1 LNLLLF
7 TAQDR
12 RDDGLLRITD
22 QRLEHLRS
30 VHGAQVGDSVRVGEI
45 NGQVGTANILELS
58 DNAALL
64 SDTLIEAPPEKLP
77 VSVILALPR
86 PKMLRRILRAVAE
99 FGVPELHL
107 INSYRVEKSYWQ
119 TPVLEAETIHRYLL
133 QGLEQSRDTVL
144 PQVHCHR
151 RFKPFVEDLLPD
163 MLQDRRALLAHP
175 GDWPPCPSGL
185 NDQTT
190 VIIGPEGG
198 FIPYEVDLLQGA
210 GCETVSLGPRILRV
224 ENALPFLLAKLF

>member
-1 LNLLLF
+1 MNLLLF
-7 TAQDR
+7 TARDR

-22 QRLEHLRS
+22 HRLDHLLN

-45 NGQVGTANILELS
+45 NGQVGTANILALS

-64 SDTLIEAPPEKLP
+64 SDTLTEAPPEKLP

-144 PQVHCHR
+144 PQVYCHR
-151 RFKPFVEDLLPD
+151 RFKPFVEDLLPG
-163 MLQDRRALLAHP
+163 MIHDRRTLLAHP
-175 GDWPPCPSGL
+175 GDWPPCPSRVHEK
-185 NDQTT
+185 TT

-198 FIPYEVDLLQGA
+198 FIPYEVELLQGVA
-210 GCETVSLGPRILRV
+210 CETVSLGQRILRV